1 MSTKN
6 EILLES
12 GTNEFELIEFILRKR
27 SYGINVAKIREVI
40 EKPDEIYPVPKTHP
54 CMQGVTN
61 IRDEIISII
70 NLKNFLNMEKEDDTA
85 KEKVIITEFNNLK
98 MGFIVD
104 SVTRI
109 YRLSWEN
116 VTAPD
121 LSVSG
126 GNAYITSIVKL
137 DKKIILML
145 DFEKIVMEINQ
156 FNDLKEAPNIK
167 RDESR
172 SNYHIVIAEDST
184 TIRNMMKK
192 NLSEAGYRLTDFSN
206 GKEAYDYVIE
216 NKDKIDLLITDIEM
230 PQMDGYSLT
239 KQIKSNRMYSHIPVV
254 IFSSLISPD
263 IRKKGD
269 AVGADA
275 QITKPELAYLLEIV
289 DEIISKLSKK
299 KIRP

>member
-1 MSTKN
+1 
-6 EILLES
+6 
-12 GTNEFELIEFILRKR
+12 
-27 SYGINVAKIREVI
+27 
-40 EKPDEIYPVPKTHP
+40 
-54 CMQGVTN
+54 
-61 IRDEIISII
+61 
-70 NLKNFLNMEKEDDTA
+70 MEKEDDTA